1 MSAASTRHASRTRP
15 ARSRLALMGVVALLG
30 TLTGG
35 GPVAAGTGVPVTAG
49 YRDQSYGDPAAPGA
63 DDVTAG
69 RNQSKFW
76 FNDGRWWGLIFD
88 RGTTAAKFRIY
99 QFDMANQ
106 GWTSTGVAVDDRN
119 RSHGD
124 ALSVGSTL
132 YVASTGGVTSADKR
146 LRVYKYAY
154 NGTSHT
160 YALVAGFPKVFTTT
174 ASGTGYPTI
183 AQDTTGRVWVT
194 WPQANKV
201 MVAASDDGGVTWTAP
216 FVLPGM
222 GNDAT
227 PEDVAAIA
235 PVSGSGVSGVGVLWS
250 NQAATDDS
258 FYYQVHVDGDAVGT
272 WQTREVV
279 FGTASAYDADNHI
292 SLKTDSAGHAIAA
305 LKTGRDG
312 DPAPNGSDP
321 LIIVVDRTGAP
332 NQAGTWSSH
341 PVTNVSTGGTRPVLV
356 LDDEHNEADVFLTSP
371 TLASQGT
378 QAIYRRVASQSTL
391 DFGSSSIGSAVIK
404 SASDVEI
411 NDATSSKQTATSQTG
426 ILVGA
431 ANIPTLRYLHA
442 CIGGPCP
449 APPVANFTVDTTSGP
464 APLTVHFTDTSTNS
478 PTSWSWDFGDGSAAA
493 TVQNPTH
500 TYAAPGTYSVTLTAA
515 NVAGSDPVT
524 KTDLITVS
532 APPPAA
538 YFPIT
543 PVRAIDTRPGSTH
556 VGSITTLTANVAR
569 TGQIAGR
576 VDLPTIPS
584 DAFAVTGNL
593 TVTGQTRA
601 GYLSIGPDAA
611 KVGATSSLNFPVGD
625 VRANGVTVPLS
636 SASNGTLSFIYKA
649 GAGSKADVVFDVTGY
664 FRMTSAAGNSYHV
677 VTPTRFLDTRGTGL
691 GLTGVFHANTPRT
704 FDVTN
709 RPDVTGADIPSN
721 ATAVTGNLTVV
732 GQTAAGYVSLGPD
745 AGTLAQTSTLNFPLG
760 DIRANNVTV
769 KLGAGGTLSA
779 VYKAGAGRTTHL
791 AFDITGYFTEDGSG
805 ARYVAVEPARI
816 MDSRPGGSGVVGPFH
831 SSVPKTWAVGN
842 HGGIDPAAVAVIGNV
857 TVVGQTRAG
866 YVAVTPVA
874 LANPPTSNLN
884 FPVGD
889 IRANGMTVK
898 LGAGAT
904 LSATYKGGSSAATTH
919 LVYDVFGYY
928 K

>member
-1 MSAASTRHASRTRP
+1 MSVVPSQPASRTRRAQ
-15 ARSRLALMGVVALLG
+15 ARFALIGIVALLG

-35 GPVAAGTGVPVTAG
+35 APVAADTGVAVTAG

-69 RNQSKFW
+69 RNQSKVW
-76 FNDGRWWGLIFD
+76 FNDGRWWGLVFD
-88 RGTTAAKFRIY
+88 RGTTTAKFRIY
-99 QFDMANQ
+99 QFNMANQ
-106 GWTSTGVAVDDRN
+106 GWTTTGVAVDDRN

-124 ALSVGSTL
+124 VLSTGSTL
-132 YVASTGGVTSADKR
+132 FVASTGGATSADKR
-146 LRVYKYAY
+146 LRIYKYSYNAVSHAY
-154 NGTSHT
+154 
-160 YALVAGFPKVFTTT
+160 AAVAGFPKVFATTDT
-174 ASGTGYPTI
+174 GTGYPTI
-183 AQDTTGRVWVT
+183 TRDTTGRVWVT
-194 WPQANKV
+194 WTQANKV
-201 MVAASDDGGVTWTAP
+201 MVAASDDGAVTWTAP

-332 NQAGTWSSH
+332 NEAGTWSTH
-341 PVTNVSTGGTRPVLV
+341 TVTNVTTGGTRPVLV
-356 LDDEHNEADVFLTSP
+356 LDDQNNQADVFLTSP
-371 TLASQGT
+371 TLASQGS

-391 DFGSSSIGSAVIK
+391 DFGSSSIGTAAIK
-404 SASDVEI
+404 SVSDVAN
-411 NDATSSKQTATSQTG
+411 NDATSSKSPATAQTG
-426 ILVGA
+426 ILVSA

-449 APPVANFTVDTTSGP
+449 VPPVANFTTDTTSGP
-464 APLTVHFTDTSTNS
+464 APLTVQFTDTSTNS

-493 TVQNPTH
+493 TVQNPSH
-500 TYAAPGTYSVTLTAA
+500 AYAAPGTYSVTLTAT
-515 NVAGSDPVT
+515 NIAGSDPVT

-543 PVRAIDTRPGSTH
+543 PVRAIDTRTGSVH
-556 VGSITTLTANVAR
+556 VGSLTTLNANVVQ

-576 VDLPTIPS
+576 GDLPTIPS

-593 TVTGQTRA
+593 TVTGQTKA
-601 GYLSIGPDAA
+601 GYLAIGPDPAD
-611 KVGATSSLNFPVGD
+611 VGATSSLNFPVGD
-625 VRANGVTVPLS
+625 VRANGVTIPLS
-636 SASNGTLSFIYKA
+636 SATDGNLSFVYKA
-649 GAGSKADVVFDVTGY
+649 AAGGKADIVFDVTGY
-664 FRMTSAAGNSYHV
+664 FRKTSAAGNSYHV
-677 VTPTRFLDTRGTGL
+677 VTPTRFLDTRGAGL
-691 GLTGVFHANTPRT
+691 GLTGAFVSNTART
-704 FDVTN
+704 FDVTD
-709 RPDVTGADIPSN
+709 RPDVTGADVPSN

-732 GQTAAGYVSLGPD
+732 GQTGAGYVSLGPD
-745 AGTLAQTSTLNFPLG
+745 TGSLAATSTLNFPLG
-760 DIRANNVTV
+760 DVRANNVTV

-779 VYKAGAGRTTHL
+779 LYKAGPGRTTHL
-791 AFDITGYFTEDGSG
+791 VFDITGYFTEDGTG
-805 ARYVAVEPARI
+805 ARYVAVDPARI

-831 SSVPKTWAVGN
+831 SSVAKTWAVGN
-842 HGGIDPAAVAVIGNV
+842 LGGIDPDAVAVIGNV
-857 TVVGQTRAG
+857 TVVGQTAAG

-874 LANPPTSNLN
+874 SANPPTSTLN
-884 FPVGD
+884 FPKGD

-898 LGAGAT
+898 LGASAT
-904 LSATYKGGSSAATTH
+904 LSGTYKSGASATTH